1 MCGIGEHITTVSCE
15 VSGPQQP
22 QQQLHPQQQQ
32 PQHLHQ
38 RAAPGRRMPTSAP
51 GTRLV
56 TLLRPPLRPS
66 ALPTAGVSRPVS
78 STHMAA
84 LEAGVTLRQPQAAL
98 ASTLAGAGAAGSVEP
113 PLTPASSRR
122 TSRSAMER
130 ESGRIRSLSLLKIAL
145 ICAPPLTGVWPG
157 TSGSLTA
164 CARGRGARST
174 PRPTAN
180 LSLGPRSAALS
191 VHKQI

>member
-1 MCGIGEHITTVSCE
+1 MGASGSTLQLSAVRSA
-15 VSGPQQP
+15 GPQQP

-32 PQHLHQ
+32 PQHRHQ
-38 RAAPGRRMPTSAP
+38 RAAPGLRMPTSAP

-56 TLLRPPLRPS
+56 TLLRLPLRPS
-66 ALPTAGVSRPVS
+66 ALLTAGVLRPVS

-113 PLTPASSRR
+113 PLK
-122 TSRSAMER
+122 
-130 ESGRIRSLSLLKIAL
+130 LVL
-145 ICAPPLTGVWPG
+145 ICAPPLKGVWPG

-164 CARGRGARST
+164 CARGRGAQSARS
-174 PRPTAN
+174 PTAT

-191 VHKQI
+191 VHKQIS

>member
-1 MCGIGEHITTVSCE
+1 MGGSTLQLSAVRSA
-15 VSGPQQP
+15 GPQQP
-22 QQQLHPQQQQ
+22 QQQLHPQQQP
-32 PQHLHQ
+32 PQHRHQ
-38 RAAPGRRMPTSAP
+38 RAAPGLRMPTSAP

-56 TLLRPPLRPS
+56 TPLRPPLRPS
-66 ALPTAGVSRPVS
+66 ALLTAGVSRPVS
-78 STHMAA
+78 STHKAA

-98 ASTLAGAGAAGSVEP
+98 ASSLAGAGAAGSAAP

-130 ESGRIRSLSLLKIAL
+130 EPGRIRSWSLLKLVL
-145 ICAPPLTGVWPG
+145 ICAPPLKGVWPG
-157 TSGSLTA
+157 TSGLLTA
-164 CARGRGARST
+164 CARGRGAQSARS
-174 PRPTAN
+174 PTAS